1 MALLDDAEPV
11 AVDACLA
18 GGRYL
23 RGTYQDGTSEVTHSS
38 VDAKST
44 ADAGAEERM
53 LAVLE
58 ESFPEHTVDA
68 EESGVHPGDDRYR
81 WVVDPLDGTNNF
93 EAGLPTFASAV
104 TLVVDGDPALAA
116 AYVPMPDDLYV
127 CRRDRG
133 LCYGATPVDRAETP
147 APPPNAATVM
157 SVVGHDVKREVAT
170 RAVSEAIN
178 RGIEAA
184 CKRRLE
190 SWCPTVHWGLL
201 ARGRIDGAVCYRPD
215 EEEQRLGEL
224 FVEAVGYETAR
235 GDDGTETAAA
245 GDDGE
250 WFVAARTDPLF
261 EELLA
266 VVGNAL

>member
-1 MALLDDAEPV
+1 
-11 AVDACLA
+11 
-18 GGRYL
+18 
-23 RGTYQDGTSEVTHSS
+23 
-38 VDAKST
+38 
-44 ADAGAEERM
+44 
-53 LAVLE
+53 
-58 ESFPEHTVDA
+58 
-68 EESGVHPGDDRYR
+68 
-81 WVVDPLDGTNNF
+81 
-93 EAGLPTFASAV
+93 
-104 TLVVDGDPALAA
+104 
-116 AYVPMPDDLYV
+116 
-127 CRRDRG
+127 
-133 LCYGATPVDRAETP
+133 
-147 APPPNAATVM
+147 M
-157 SVVGHDVKREVAT
+157 SVVGHDVKREAAT

-235 GDDGTETAAA
+235 SDDGTEPAAA
-245 GDDGE
+245 GDGGTEPATAGEDGE

-266 VVGNAL
+266 VVEDAL